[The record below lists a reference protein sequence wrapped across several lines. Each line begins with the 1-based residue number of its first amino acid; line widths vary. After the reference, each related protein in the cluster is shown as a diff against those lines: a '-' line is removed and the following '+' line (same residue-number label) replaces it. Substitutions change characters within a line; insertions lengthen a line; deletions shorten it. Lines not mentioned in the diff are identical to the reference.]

1 MTSWVAWLVLVVV
14 AVVVDLI
21 ATHFSV
27 RTVRWFTAVVA
38 VGLVMV
44 VTTYGLNSAV
54 SLGMPAS
61 GPPDLQTA
69 FAKGADAI
77 AAALLRPLWL
87 GHQVPEPG
95 RVGWAVICVLLL
107 LGYRQLEVRALAQ
120 QAPILDTSQL
130 DSGQPSIPVDG
141 MGAATAGSATGQC
154 HRGQCHRGQCLRRR
168 GQRRWPGHRA
178 HGRAAT

>member
-1 MTSWVAWLVLVVV
+1 MTSWAWWLVLLVV
-14 AVVVDLI
+14 AVALGVV
-21 ATHFSV
+21 ATYFSV
-27 RTVRWFTAVVA
+27 RTVRRFTVVVA
-38 VGLVMV
+38 VGLVVV

-95 RVGWAVICVLLL
+95 RVGWAVICAPLL
-107 LGYRQLEVRALAQ
+107 LGYPQLEARAPAQ
-120 QAPILDTSQL
+120 QAPALDTSQL
-130 DSGQPSIPVDG
+130 DNGEPSDPADRAG
-141 MGAATAGSATGQC
+141 TSAAGHADAARPAP
-154 HRGQCHRGQCLRRR
+154 RG
-168 GQRRWPGHRA
+168 
-178 HGRAAT
+178 